1 MATFDPFDDTDE
13 GVISFEGDKVWRD
26 VSQETSSETGNR
38 EQPTLRRPSFDM
50 EENGP
55 PGEIPAKNVCV
66 RVDTPTATLAT
77 LLCGKVHG
85 ECLARVSARTITF
98 KVWKEIFWVFEQQNV
113 VLLFRQRADYLDY
126 HSNPFLS
133 KQEREY
139 LIKKKI
145 KLEGNLRCLPISRK
159 KYRRQT
165 QLYYF
170 ALEAV
175 HDYGPIVVAKFGAL
189 QNDILEDLRLL
200 INQRIQKMR
209 HQNLN
214 KKSE

>member
-1 MATFDPFDDTDE
+1 
-13 GVISFEGDKVWRD
+13 
-26 VSQETSSETGNR
+26 
-38 EQPTLRRPSFDM
+38 M
-50 EENGP
+50 EEDEP
-55 PGEIPAKNVCV
+55 PGEIRATNESV
-66 RVDTPTATLAT
+66 RVENPTATLAT

-133 KQEREY
+133 EQEREY
-139 LIKKKI
+139 LVKKKI
-145 KLEGNLRCLPISRK
+145 KLEGNLRCLPMSRK

-165 QLYYF
+165 QLYCF

-175 HDYGPIVVAKFGAL
+175 HDYGPIMVAKFGAL
-189 QNDILEDLRLL
+189 QSDILEDLRFL
-200 INQRIQKMR
+200 INQKIQKMR
-209 HQNLN
+209 RQNLN
-214 KKSE
+214 EKSE